1 MNLIQGMYET
11 VRYCVQVGEGLSDEF
26 EGKVGVH
33 QGSVLS
39 SQLFVVVLGAFSK
52 WMGRFQLFAFTRK
65 WMMHWTKPTIAD

>member
-1 MNLIQGMYET
+1 MNLIQGMYEN
-11 VRYCVQVGEGLSDEF
+11 VRCCVRVGEGLSDEF

-39 SQLFVVVLGAFSK
+39 SQLFIVVFDAFSK

-65 WMMHWTKPTIAD
+65 WMMHWTKITKED